1 MRCLVSSRDFPVVLR
16 CAYSDWDLDLDL
28 DLDLLTVR
36 RCCGGRVVAH
46 HEYAY
51 AATS

>member
-1 MRCLVSSRDFPVVLR
+1 MPSRFISSRDFPVVLR
-16 CAYSDWDLDLDL
+16 CAYSDWDLDL

-51 AATS
+51 AATF

>member
-1 MRCLVSSRDFPVVLR
+1 MCRLVSSWGFHVVLR